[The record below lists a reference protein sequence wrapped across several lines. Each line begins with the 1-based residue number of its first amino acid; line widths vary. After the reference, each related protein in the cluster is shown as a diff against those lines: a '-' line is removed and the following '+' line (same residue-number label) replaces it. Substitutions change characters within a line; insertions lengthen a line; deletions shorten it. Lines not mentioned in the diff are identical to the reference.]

1 MILRRCLLNNGRGGY
16 KYHLRGHYGSG
27 GSSALLLVVVLVL
40 FVSIIRVQP
49 FQTTFTTPTPTRFVH
64 NRITKKY
71 SSRYDK
77 RILSGTIVLSAM
89 KKDIAEYEISE
100 DLGSVTATTRRKVLL
115 SLITSGTLL
124 SVAPDIVN
132 AGKAEI
138 DSKTGELFSPKREML
153 GGGGSDLARGIKL
166 ESRPKGEFATNG
178 GPVQYVYETRFIT
191 YLSRFLLNYDP
202 AAKAWWDEQDFSV
215 DDTTTT
221 GRVSVDIQKK
231 IRFAEF
237 AESVEIGLANYFVGP
252 YGSYASVQAAKAG
265 LLAKAPAQSSSFDV
279 NKTKTSL
286 FDSINRTFNSKV
298 NNKSFLVDKK
308 EGDKARQGILNL
320 FSLLQARYTSIE
332 CKRQLAILFSLISD
346 PKLQPTRE
354 IKSILGEADDGSVS
368 QIEVTGLLEDGD
380 DYRWSGRRGGGYSV
394 HDVPKVT
401 VESPPA
407 LGALYN
413 PAKFEVTTKPT
424 SRVLKIC
431 VLDGGRGYASIPKV
445 EVIQQGVTMQCEAV
459 AVLDRN
465 GSVEDVIVLDPGF
478 GYGRYK
484 KRDDV
489 PPEVRIAPPKTPR
502 GTKKKND
509 YLPAIAIADLEYAI
523 ENVKIID
530 GGNGYIAN
538 YPPKIDLSL
547 PAEDPDWYLS
557 PINRKTWK
565 VDDSVPVKVQVTEMT
580 SFCDGETVQTPIT
593 PRSVQNEISLDP
605 SVLERMTNDPLA
617 LLPTTLQPYY
627 TAPGD
632 MIPELGTQAQ
642 KDGNFR
648 ILSLPMAV
656 STMFLPSR
664 YRAYDPIFGAIGSK
678 PVTKTAQALTGSE
691 YTRLAL
697 SGGICTVIVR
707 TALNPL
713 ELVKTKL
720 QLKNDEELLKI
731 AKETSTQET
740 LQKNETTTEK
750 DANAGTVDVV
760 RAMVSTRGPL
770 SLFQS
775 ADVTFL
781 ASSVFGSFGFGAT
794 ELFRRSFTMVFFGD
808 NGYEM
813 KGTGE
818 ELILLFAA
826 ALACVLTSLAAAPFE
841 ILRVRSMGYID
852 PQPISTVLSDYLNE
866 KREER
871 AKRYLHGRVDAIESF
886 KFSNISKDDISPLF
900 SGFLPIVSRE
910 LPFAVIKFLTFDLV
924 ASSLITL
931 INSQSQV
938 IEPVQVGTGGIGL
951 TISAVSGAIAGLA
964 GAFVSHPADLVLTL
978 TSSKQKVPSNANDGS
993 SQDAADWKP
1002 LVRELISQEGGILN
1016 LFTGLPARSTF
1027 FFLVIGLQ
1035 FFLYDYAKNIFQ
1047 VSSDDL
1053 TLVLDVFYAIR
1064 QGLQ

>member
-1 MILRRCLLNNGRGGY
+1 MILRKCSHSCRGS
-16 KYHLRGHYGSG
+16 KCQWYHRSN
-27 GSSALLLVVVLVL
+27 SSLFIILL
-40 FVSIIRVQP
+40 FVTATVFIGITRVQS
-49 FQTTFTTPTPTRFVH
+49 FQTTCSTR
-64 NRITKKY
+64 RITTNY
-71 SSRYDK
+71 QSCYK
-77 RILSGTIVLSAM
+77 RISEYIALSAI
-89 KKDIAEYEISE
+89 KDIEENQRDENEALEPFASMN
-100 DLGSVTATTRRKVLL
+100 TRRKVLV
-115 SLITSGTLL
+115 SLMASGTLL
-124 SVAPDIVN
+124 SVSPQTVN

-138 DSKTGELFSPKREML
+138 DSKTGELFSPKSEML

-166 ESRPKGEFATNG
+166 ESRTKGEFATDG

-202 AAKAWWDEQDFSV
+202 AAKAWWNDQDFGVDERISV
-215 DDTTTT
+215 E
-221 GRVSVDIQKK
+221 VQKK

-279 NKTKTSL
+279 AKTRTSL
-286 FDSINRTFNSKV
+286 FDSISQNLKRGDSN
-298 NNKSFLVDKK
+298 SFLVDRKA
-308 EGDKARQGILNL
+308 GDKAKQGILNL
-320 FSLLQARYTSIE
+320 FSLLQARYTSVE
-332 CKRQLAILFSLISD
+332 CKRQLVILFSLISD

-354 IKSILGEADDGSVS
+354 IKGILGEADDGTVS
-368 QIEVTGLLEDGD
+368 KIEITGRLENGD
-380 DYRWSGRRGGGYSV
+380 NYRLSGRRGGGYSV
-394 HDVPKVT
+394 YEQPKAA

-407 LGALYN
+407 LGALYS
-413 PAKFEVTTKPT
+413 PAKIEVITKPT
-424 SRVLKIC
+424 SRVLRIR
-431 VLDGGRGYASIPKV
+431 VLDRGRGYTSSPKV
-445 EVIQQGVTMQCEAV
+445 EVIQQGVTLPCEAV

-484 KRDDV
+484 KRNDV

-502 GTKKKND
+502 GMKQKND

-523 ENVKIID
+523 DIVKIVD
-530 GGNGYIAN
+530 GGNGYITN
-538 YPPKIDLSL
+538 TPPKIELTL
-547 PAEDPDWYLS
+547 PSEEPDWYIS

-565 VDDSVPVKVQVTEMT
+565 VDDSIRVQIQVKEMT
-580 SFCDGETVQTPIT
+580 SVISGETVQTKVSPSIAKDK
-593 PRSVQNEISLDP
+593 VSLDP
-605 SVLERMTNDPLA
+605 SMLENMTNDPLT

-627 TAPGD
+627 TVPGD
-632 MIPELGTQAQ
+632 KIPELGSIAK

-713 ELVKTKL
+713 ELVKTKI
-720 QLKNDEELLKI
+720 QLKNDEELLQI
-731 AKETSTQET
+731 AKKISMQEK
-740 LQKNETTTEK
+740 LHKNETLTEK
-750 DANAGTVDVV
+750 DANAGTVDVI
-760 RAMVSTRGPL
+760 RAMASTRGPS

-813 KGTGE
+813 RGTGE

-841 ILRVRSMGYID
+841 MLRVRSMGYID
-852 PQPISTVLSDYLNE
+852 PKPISTVLSDYLNE

-871 AKRYLHGRVDAIESF
+871 AKQEIDVRSGVISF
-886 KFSNISKDDISPLF
+886 ASFTLSNMSKDDIPPLF

-910 LPFAVIKFLTFDLV
+910 LPFAVIKFLTFDSV
-924 ASSLITL
+924 AASLITF
-931 INSQSQV
+931 INSLPQV
-938 IEPVQVGTGGIGL
+938 IEPVQVGNGGLGL
-951 TISAVSGAIAGLA
+951 TISAVSGAIAGLT

-978 TSSKQKVPSNANDGS
+978 TSSKQKKVANSKDGS
-993 SQDAADWKP
+993 TQYSADWKP
-1002 LVRELISQEGGILN
+1002 LVRELISQEGGLLN

-1047 VSSDDL
+1047 VGSDDL

-1064 QGLQ
+1064 QGL